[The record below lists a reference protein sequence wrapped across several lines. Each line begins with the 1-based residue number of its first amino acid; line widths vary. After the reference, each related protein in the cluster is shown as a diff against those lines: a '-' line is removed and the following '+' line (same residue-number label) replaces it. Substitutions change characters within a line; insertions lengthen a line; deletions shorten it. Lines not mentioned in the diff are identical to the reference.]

1 MASFLGG
8 FAKGFMDT
16 YSQGNEDRIKND
28 QAIER
33 DRDRIITEGIVRN
46 AIEMQKNLPKALADT
61 RKTFER
67 YQTVLQFTGG
77 RQDVAEAIA
86 KDHDIKLND
95 LPKMRELM
103 DAYKDMPGGADYKST
118 IPSDTQAEYEK
129 HIGGAQTAFSQA
141 NKLLAGSRLLKD
153 KVPPFMAP
161 ELKPESFTVKA
172 LPNVT
177 IPKPDPTMK
186 IQSWIA
192 EHPANFASA
201 EAAARQ
207 VNAVRQMAG
216 YPPLELNK
224 AASMFDG
231 VTFGKPYETERM
243 QQALRLAGIEG
254 HTGQAQQQRALEIV
268 LNTAPKE
275 LTNGGPAH
283 LAMQKEISNRTMQ
296 IAGATQVPDPFGPPG
311 SFTFKFAKPEQQALA
326 ALTDTDAQNALATDL
341 ALGNRAQPVM
351 AYVYAAAVK
360 NRLIDPAKAQNPVTP
375 LKDDT
380 PPRPQMP
387 APTPAPQQ
395 QQRMP
400 NGPQQQPAQVA
411 PQATQAPPEG
421 TQMPKEGSEAVAQPG
436 NKMGLPPGS
445 KIKVINGKWEVVS
458 KPKAQ

>member
-86 KDHDIKLND
+86 KDPDIKLND
-95 LPKMRELM
+95 FNRIREIM
-103 DAYKDMPGGADYKST
+103 DSYKDMPGGADYKSS
-118 IPSDTQAEYEK
+118 IPSSTQSEYEK
-129 HIGGAQTAFSQA
+129 QIGGAQTAFEQA
-141 NKLLAGSRLLKD
+141 NKLLAGSRNLKD

-161 ELKPESFTVKA
+161 ELKPESFAVQA
-172 LPNVT
+172 RPNIT
-177 IPKPDPTMK
+177 LPKPDPTMQTQK
-186 IQSWIA
+186 WIS
-192 EHPANFASA
+192 EHPQNFANA

-224 AASMFDG
+224 AAAAFDG
-231 VTFGKPYETERM
+231 VTFGKPEENMRM
-243 QQALRLAGIEG
+243 KQALDLAGIEG
-254 HTGQAQQQRALEIV
+254 HTGQAQRQRALEIV

-296 IAGATQVPDPFGPPG
+296 IAGATQVPDPLGPPG

-341 ALGNRAQPVM
+341 ALGKRPQPVM
-351 AYVYAAAVK
+351 AYVYAAAV
-360 NRLIDPAKAQNPVTP
+360 NRRLIDPAKA
-375 LKDDT
+375 
-380 PPRPQMP
+380 P
-387 APTPAPQQ
+387 APMAPLREDVAPQQQAQQPNPAAPQQ

-411 PQATQAPPEG
+411 PQAPPEG